1 MAAVATVDRGDD
13 WVDSEV
19 SSDEDLRSGV
29 GGAGGGS
36 DADAVSRGRGGSGG
50 DKWLSPAEAAALLPM
65 RDFIAVRPDC
75 DYKAIIK
82 VRRWTC
88 TANLHRSG

>member
-1 MAAVATVDRGDD
+1 MYNSYIAAIATVDRGDD

-19 SSDEDLRSGV
+19 SSDADLRSGV

-36 DADAVSRGRGGSGG
+36 DADAVSRGLGSSGG
-50 DKWLSPAEAAALLPM
+50 GGEKWLSPAEAAALLPM
-65 RDFIAVRPDC
+65 RDFIAVKPDC

-82 VRRWTC
+82 VR
-88 TANLHRSG
+88 